1 MLLYVNWNETTNIWR
16 NFRSFHN
23 IMYKRSRSKDW
34 RTNNALAPLFS
45 EIKDNNLRLYAC
57 QIKDRQYQ
65 RSTLEVKDEQ
75 IWLSFDAWGQGLTD
89 EQHSRYSLEAECG
102 REMAFNTTWMETSN
116 PDWHAWFGLVC
127 AAAIRELHV
136 IQGPNYSWCA
146 WENGVLYIHV
156 FLVEDSQI

>member
-23 IMYKRSRSKDW
+23 IMYKCSCSKDW
-34 RTNNALAPLFS
+34 RTNNALAPRFS

-75 IWLSFDAWGQGLTD
+75 IRLSFDAWGQGLTD
-89 EQHSRYSLEAECG
+89 EQH
-102 REMAFNTTWMETSN
+102 
-116 PDWHAWFGLVC
+116 
-127 AAAIRELHV
+127 
-136 IQGPNYSWCA
+136 
-146 WENGVLYIHV
+146 VLYIHV
-156 FLVEDSQI
+156 FLVEDSRIEQKSTQPKYTTAVHAFLKATVGSGLHDPLVARNYTIGNIG